1 VVDARHE
8 LEDLL
13 AGGTAVERLGG
24 GMAWAEGPLW
34 VPSRRAVRCSDIP
47 GDRVMEWHEPTGSW
61 GVLAEGVEFTNG
73 RTLGLGG
80 EVVQC
85 SHGRRRVEVERDG
98 VVTGLVDSW
107 RGHRLNSPNDVVV
120 RSDGTVW
127 FTDPSYGIHRAA
139 EGHPGE
145 EEYGGHHVFRHDPAT
160 GELDAVV
167 TDVAMPNGLAFSPDQ
182 RVLYVA
188 DSSRSPTR
196 DDDPPGDGHAVHAY
210 DVVDGRRCERGRV
223 LAEVDPGL
231 PDGVRVDEHGHVWT
245 TSATAVLVLRPDG
258 SEVGRVPVG
267 EVVSNLC
274 FGGGAGTDVFVTAS
288 TSLYRLRTRVRD
300 AAAVL
305 APRG

>member
-1 VVDARHE
+1 MADPQHQ

-13 AGGTAVERLGG
+13 EPGAVPERLGG

-34 VPSRRAVRCSDIP
+34 VPARRAVRCSDIP
-47 GDRVMEWHEPTGSW
+47 GNRVMEWHEPTGSW
-61 GVLAEGVEFTNG
+61 GVLADDAEFPNG

-127 FTDPSYGIHRAA
+127 FTDPSYGIHKAA

-145 EEYGGHHVFRHDPAT
+145 EEYGGHHVFRYDPAT

-167 TDVAMPNGLAFSPDQ
+167 TDVAMPNGLAFSPDE

-196 DDDPPGDGHAVHAY
+196 EDAPPGDGHAVHAY
-210 DVVDGRRCERGRV
+210 DVVGGRRCERGRV
-223 LAEVDPGL
+223 LAEVDPGV
-231 PDGVRVDEHGHVWT
+231 PDGLRVDERGHLWT
-245 TSATAVLVLRPDG
+245 TSDTDVLVLRPDG
-258 SEVGRVPVG
+258 REVGRCRVG
-267 EVVSNLC
+267 ELVSNLC
-274 FGGGAGTDVFVTAS
+274 FGGPDGTDVFITAS

-300 AAAVL
+300 AASVR